1 MIKWALALAS
11 SIVVLAGC
19 GGSAHS
25 DSTARVAHSPAEV
38 AAACDKTS
46 AARQVY
52 TDALAR
58 LGLKVSDTPLVRN
71 ALGATEGFRL
81 GAAELQRVTD
91 GADRQAATLLV
102 VSLSEQEKELRAFI
116 ANNLPEAQKYGN
128 KLNIPLQEALQKL
141 GRIC

>member
-1 MIKWALALAS
+1 MIKWALAFACC
-11 SIVVLAGC
+11 IVVFAGC
-19 GGSAHS
+19 GGSSHS
-25 DSTARVAHSPAEV
+25 DSATRTHSPAEV
-38 AAACDKTS
+38 AAACEKVG

-52 TDALAR
+52 VNALAT
-58 LGLKVSDTPLVRN
+58 LGLKVTNKPQLRN

-81 GAAELQRVTD
+81 GAAQLQRVTA
-91 GADRQAATLLV
+91 GADHSAATLLV

-116 ANNLPEAQKYGN
+116 AGNLPEAQKYGN

>member
-19 GGSAHS
+19 GGSNSS
-25 DSTARVAHSPAEV
+25 DSTTSTHSRAEV
-38 AAACDKTS
+38 AAACNKIG
-46 AARQVY
+46 APRQVY
-52 TDALAR
+52 VDALAR

-81 GAAELQRVTD
+81 GATELQRVTD
-91 GADRQAATLLV
+91 GADHRAATLLV

-141 GRIC
+141 DRIC

>member
-1 MIKWALALAS
+1 MIRWALVLAS

-19 GGSAHS
+19 GGSSNS
-25 DSTARVAHSPAEV
+25 DSTRTHSRAEV

-58 LGLKVSDTPLVRN
+58 LGLKVSDKPLVRN

-81 GAAELQRVTD
+81 GATELQRVTA
-91 GADRQAATLLV
+91 GADQRAATLLV
-102 VSLSEQEKELRAFI
+102 VSLSEQEKELRAFV
-116 ANNLPEAQKYGN
+116 ADNLPEAQKYGN

-141 GRIC
+141 DRIC

>member
-1 MIKWALALAS
+1 MIKWALVLAS
-11 SIVVLAGC
+11 SVVVLAGC
-19 GGSAHS
+19 GGSGSS
-25 DSTARVAHSPAEV
+25 DSTRTHSRAEV

-58 LGLKVSDTPLVRN
+58 LGLKVSDKPLVRN

-81 GAAELQRVTD
+81 GATELQRVTA
-91 GADRQAATLLV
+91 GADRRAATLLV

-116 ANNLPEAQKYGN
+116 ADNLPEAQKYGN
-128 KLNIPLQEALQKL
+128 KLNIPLQQALLKL
-141 GRIC
+141 GKIC

>member
-19 GGSAHS
+19 GGSNSS
-25 DSTARVAHSPAEV
+25 DSTTRTHSRAEV
-38 AAACDKTS
+38 AAACERVG
-46 AARQVY
+46 AVRQVY
-52 TDALAR
+52 VDALAR
-58 LGLKVSDTPLVRN
+58 LGLKVSIKPLVRN

-81 GAAELQRVTD
+81 GATELQRVTD
-91 GADRQAATLLV
+91 GPDHRAATLLV

-116 ANNLPEAQKYGN
+116 ADNLPEAQKYGN

>member
-25 DSTARVAHSPAEV
+25 DSTTRTHSRAEV
-38 AAACDKTS
+38 SAACDKTS

-52 TDALAR
+52 VDALAR
-58 LGLKVSDTPLVRN
+58 LGLKVSDKPLVRN

-81 GAAELQRVTD
+81 GATELQRATN
-91 GADRQAATLLV
+91 GADRRAATLLV
-102 VSLSEQEKELRAFI
+102 VSLSEQERELQAFI
-116 ANNLPEAQKYGN
+116 ANNVPEAQKYGN
-128 KLNIPLQEALQKL
+128 KLNIPLQEALQRL
-141 GRIC
+141 DRIC